1 MKTFVWQKEVVIYQ
15 RVAAEDRREA
25 YGKQKR
31 HYRNIEKKLID
42 GGAEIDVQSDWE
54 VNEEEDE

>member
-25 YGKQKR
+25 YGKLKR
-31 HYRNIEKKLID
+31 HYHNIKKKLID

-54 VNEEEDE
+54 VNEEDE